1 MKDLDFDELDR
12 AVNSLI
18 GSPSAPVT
26 PPVPSVNPVA
36 PAPTDSPT
44 PPVDNA
50 PAAPASPQPLA
61 ARRSSGRFMDVV
73 HPSSDMR
80 SSAVP
85 SRPAA
90 REGMT
95 VQPISPE
102 PKVEAV
108 AETTPAPEP
117 AVTPKTT
124 DWPDPLDFHGFK
136 DEPLAA
142 KPTDKPADD
151 VDLPD
156 LEAAPPLES
165 PFLPDAKVEKRP
177 LGAFADSPAV
187 EPVPS
192 KVADEPAK
200 PSLDEDENTDRPIGD
215 DTPLPAELQDNLLS
229 IEANEDT
236 SKVSAEP
243 EEPAV
248 QSTMVETM
256 SIPQQYV
263 EKPSTGDRP
272 ASGASIFD
280 VEAYRK
286 PAPAKKSKSGW
297 LMVVWIVLLIIL
309 GVGAGAGFYFYLLP
323 LL

>member
-26 PPVPSVNPVA
+26 PPVSPVA
-36 PAPTDSPT
+36 INTPAPADSL
-44 PPVDNA
+44 V
-50 PAAPASPQPLA
+50 PASTPQPLA

-80 SSAVP
+80 STNIP
-85 SRPAA
+85 PRPAV

-95 VQPISPE
+95 VQPIATE
-102 PKVEAV
+102 PKIEAAPEAPV
-108 AETTPAPEP
+108 AEPATP
-117 AVTPKTT
+117 VKTS

-136 DEPLAA
+136 DEPVATESA
-142 KPTDKPADD
+142 DKPADQD
-151 VDLPD
+151 KSVDEPSMPD
-156 LEAAPPLES
+156 FESTTPLES

-177 LGAFADSPAV
+177 LGAFADNTVAPEAPV
-187 EPVPS
+187 TETAEEEP
-192 KVADEPAK
+192 K
-200 PSLDEDENTDRPIGD
+200 PQPDENIDHPIGT
-215 DTPLPAELQDNLLS
+215 DTPLPAELQDRLLS

-236 SKVSAEP
+236 ALVS
-243 EEPAV
+243 EEATPPKP
-248 QSTMVETM
+248 QSPVVETM

-263 EKPSTGDRP
+263 EQPSTGDKP
-272 ASGASIFD
+272 ADSSIFD

-286 PAPAKKSKSGW
+286 PVQAKNKKSKSGW
-297 LMVVWIVLLIIL
+297 LMVLWIVLLIIL
-309 GVGAGAGFYFYLLP
+309 GVGAGAAFYFYVLP